1 MKKSVPSAAHI
12 HKSSGATPAPSISAV
27 ASCAALNDAAI
38 SALNKY
44 TATATATTGMASS
57 SYQVNL
63 VKIAVKELPDDSAAA
78 GMLLLFAIC
87 A

>member
-1 MKKSVPSAAHI
+1 MKKSVPSTAHI

-27 ASCAALNDAAI
+27 ASCAALNAATMS
-38 SALNKY
+38 SAMNQI
-44 TATATATTGMASS
+44 ATPTATTGMASS

-63 VKIAVKELPDDSAAA
+63 VKIAVKELPEDSAAA